1 MARKALTE
9 EDKLKVI
16 NENLADFSKGKSQE
30 TIDKF
35 NAKDVDKRYTAIVGF
50 LRKQN
55 KPQKNEVTE
64 NILSLDVLGK
74 VLKQTTETGE
84 LTALKLTLQNFIER
98 IEKKIED
105 NKTKD
110 EIKKLEVAIEAINAA
125 GLDATEA
132 EAKLAELKK

>member
-64 NILSLDVLGK
+64 NISSLDVLGK

-105 NKTKD
+105 LWRMTYNRKQKS
-110 EIKKLEVAIEAINAA
+110 
-125 GLDATEA
+125 
-132 EAKLAELKK
+132 

>member
-50 LRKQN
+50 L

-64 NILSLDVLGK
+64 NISSLDVLGK